1 MRHTSKLETGPWLV
15 GIFEFFYGFS
25 IARHLTND
33 STVYCI
39 YTCVCV
45 KWMTKSLNSR
55 VSCTE
60 EAVAGM
66 CEGAPLRTRL
76 VLRLFQGGHRPSS
89 HGPPAVHA
97 RHFGPRPDDRGH
109 ISKCLLRLWP
119 QLWGMSLAALC
130 SVIDF
135 IPCVTTNT
143 LLRGTKKRP
152 HWGFPP
158 GLLDQWLMHLMY
170 SSQQFSYSTVLGSG
184 I

>member
-15 GIFEFFYGFS
+15 GIFEFFYGFF

-45 KWMTKSLNSR
+45 KWTTKSLNSQGGPL
-55 VSCTE
+55 SCAE

-76 VLRLFQGGHRPSS
+76 ALRLFRGGHRPSS

-97 RHFGPRPDDRGH
+97 QHFGPRPDDRRH

-130 SVIDF
+130 PVIDF

-158 GLLDQWLMHLMY
+158 VFWTSDWC
-170 SSQQFSYSTVLGSG
+170 T
-184 I
+184 